1 MPLAGNID
9 LRQGPAGAGAAIV
22 TPAPVVETPMH
33 DTYVAKPLA
42 RRQIDQAFPVVQT
55 IAPDLDVERWRDFAA
70 AVLAVPELETGGH
83 SPSGK
88 NRTRSRGIMTVQ
100 NARGY
105 IHGLFSYAVEN
116 HLRHGRVLAVENFIV
131 LDLFDLAG
139 AADALLGAMDRIAD
153 DLGCAAIH
161 TNLPDDY
168 SSLPEYCNWL
178 LNSFR
183 EAGHAVETLRLC
195 KLMIDMAPVALDVA
209 NDH

>member
-1 MPLAGNID
+1 MVQMPMN
-9 LRQGPAGAGAAIV
+9 
-22 TPAPVVETPMH
+22 

-55 IAPDLDVERWRDFAA
+55 IAPDLGVERWRAFAA
-70 AVLAVPELETGGH
+70 AVLAAAELETGDT
-83 SPSGK
+83 PPA
-88 NRTRSRGIMTVQ
+88 RSTGQGVEPRGVMAEPCGIMTVQ

-105 IHGLFSYAVEN
+105 IHGLFSYAVEEN
-116 HLRHGRVLAVENFIV
+116 LRHGRVLEIDNFIV

-139 AADALLGAMDRIAD
+139 AAEELLRAMDVLAGE
-153 DLGCAAIH
+153 LGCMAIH

-178 LNSFR
+178 LTCFR

-195 KLMIDMAPVALDVA
+195 KQVGALPPGGEAHAIA
-209 NDH
+209 NDA